1 MYILIE
7 LVPVAAGTGFGALFG
22 ILLLLFLPIIVA
34 MYAMTCLLA
43 PVGIVMEL
51 LENGTMWWILPA
63 VLVVGA
69 IINWICAKVKDGLW
83 CAFMPELL
91 TLALANIV
99 VIVALIIEG
108 MTKGFSDG
116 EKWTL
121 LLTPIFIV
129 FYALMCYPIV
139 NTVLTLSAITTLPY
153 GYKPCLGAL
162 ACFAGMVG
170 CALCIQGMVEG
181 VVGWFG
187 ESTFLEQL
195 QLSVD
200 TKFVSDIM
208 LAKVLEIKESTW
220 QQLQGVVDAVKSIP
234 VGLRFLLGLAAVI
247 GCGFCEHYCA
257 DGNSLF

>member
-43 PVGIVMEL
+43 PVGIVMEV

-187 ESTFLEQL
+187 ESSFLESL
-195 QLSVD
+195 RLNVD
-200 TKFVSDIM
+200 AKFM
-208 LAKVLEIKESTW
+208 NELLMGTLFEIKEPIF
-220 QQLQGVVDAVKSIP
+220 QRLQGIVDAVKPIP
-234 VGLRFLLGLAAVI
+234 VGMRFLLGLAMTI
-247 GCGFCEHYCA
+247 GGGFCEHRCA
-257 DGNSLF
+257 KKN

>member
-187 ESTFLEQL
+187 ESSFLESL
-195 QLSVD
+195 RLNVNA
-200 TKFVSDIM
+200 KFM
-208 LAKVLEIKESTW
+208 NELLMGTLFEIKEPIF
-220 QQLQGVVDAVKSIP
+220 QRLQGIVDAVKPIP
-234 VGLRFLLGLAAVI
+234 VGMRFLLGLAMTI
-247 GCGFCEHYCA
+247 GGGFCEHRCA
-257 DGNSLF
+257 KKN

>member
-1 MYILIE
+1 
-7 LVPVAAGTGFGALFG
+7 
-22 ILLLLFLPIIVA
+22 

-187 ESTFLEQL
+187 ESSFLESL
-195 QLSVD
+195 RLNVD
-200 TKFVSDIM
+200 AKFM
-208 LAKVLEIKESTW
+208 NELLMGTLFEIKEPIF
-220 QQLQGVVDAVKSIP
+220 QRLQGIVDAVKSIP
-234 VGLRFLLGLAAVI
+234 VGMRFLLGLAMTI
-247 GCGFCEHYCA
+247 GGGFCEHRCA
-257 DGNSLF
+257 KKN

>member
-139 NTVLTLSAITTLPY
+139 NTVLTLSAITTLPD

-187 ESTFLEQL
+187 ESSFLESL
-195 QLSVD
+195 RLNVD
-200 TKFVSDIM
+200 AKFM
-208 LAKVLEIKESTW
+208 NELLMGTLFEIKEPIF
-220 QQLQGVVDAVKSIP
+220 QRLQGIVDAVKPIP
-234 VGLRFLLGLAAVI
+234 VGMRFLLGLAMTI
-247 GCGFCEHYCA
+247 GGGFCEHRCA
-257 DGNSLF
+257 KKN

>member
-129 FYALMCYPIV
+129 FYALMCYLIV

-187 ESTFLEQL
+187 ESSFLESL
-195 QLSVD
+195 RLNVD
-200 TKFVSDIM
+200 AKFM
-208 LAKVLEIKESTW
+208 NELLMGTLFEIKEPIF
-220 QQLQGVVDAVKSIP
+220 QRLQGIVDAVKSIP
-234 VGLRFLLGLAAVI
+234 VGMRFLLGLAMTI
-247 GCGFCEHYCA
+247 GGGFCEHRCA
-257 DGNSLF
+257 KKN

>member
-187 ESTFLEQL
+187 ESSFLESL
-195 QLSVD
+195 RLNVD
-200 TKFVSDIM
+200 AKFMNELLVGT
-208 LAKVLEIKESTW
+208 LFEIKEPIF
-220 QQLQGVVDAVKSIP
+220 QRLQGIVDAVKSIP
-234 VGLRFLLGLAAVI
+234 VGMRFLLGLAMTI
-247 GCGFCEHYCA
+247 GGGFCEHRCA
-257 DGNSLF
+257 KKN

>member
-1 MYILIE
+1 
-7 LVPVAAGTGFGALFG
+7 
-22 ILLLLFLPIIVA
+22 
-34 MYAMTCLLA
+34 
-43 PVGIVMEL
+43 MEL

-187 ESTFLEQL
+187 ESSFLESL
-195 QLSVD
+195 RLNVD
-200 TKFVSDIM
+200 AKFM
-208 LAKVLEIKESTW
+208 NELLMGTLFEIKEPIF
-220 QQLQGVVDAVKSIP
+220 QRLQGIVDAVKPIP
-234 VGLRFLLGLAAVI
+234 VGMRFLLGLAMTI
-247 GCGFCEHYCA
+247 GGGFCEHRCA
-257 DGNSLF
+257 KKN

>member
-51 LENGTMWWILPA
+51 LENGTMWWIFPA

-91 TLALANIV
+91 TLALANTV

-187 ESTFLEQL
+187 ESSFLESL
-195 QLSVD
+195 RLNVD
-200 TKFVSDIM
+200 AKFM
-208 LAKVLEIKESTW
+208 NELLMGTLFEIKEPIF
-220 QQLQGVVDAVKSIP
+220 QRLQGIVDAVKSIP
-234 VGLRFLLGLAAVI
+234 VGMRFLLGLAMTI
-247 GCGFCEHYCA
+247 GGGFCEHRCA
-257 DGNSLF
+257 KKN

>member
-7 LVPVAAGTGFGALFG
+7 LVPVAAGTGFGALFV

-187 ESTFLEQL
+187 ESSFLESL
-195 QLSVD
+195 RLNVD
-200 TKFVSDIM
+200 AKFM
-208 LAKVLEIKESTW
+208 NELLMGTLFEIKEPIF
-220 QQLQGVVDAVKSIP
+220 QRLQGIVDAVKSIP
-234 VGLRFLLGLAAVI
+234 VGMRFLLGLAMTI
-247 GCGFCEHYCA
+247 GGGFCEHRCA
-257 DGNSLF
+257 KKN

>member
-43 PVGIVMEL
+43 PVGIVMEV
-51 LENGTMWWILPA
+51 LENGTMWWIRPA

-187 ESTFLEQL
+187 ESSFLESL
-195 QLSVD
+195 RLNVD
-200 TKFVSDIM
+200 AKFM
-208 LAKVLEIKESTW
+208 NELLMGTLFEIKEPIF
-220 QQLQGVVDAVKSIP
+220 QRLQGIVDAVKSIP
-234 VGLRFLLGLAAVI
+234 VGMRFLLGLAMTI
-247 GCGFCEHYCA
+247 GGGFCEHRCA
-257 DGNSLF
+257 KKN

>member
-43 PVGIVMEL
+43 PVGIVMEV
-51 LENGTMWWILPA
+51 LENSTMWWILPA

-187 ESTFLEQL
+187 ESSFLESL
-195 QLSVD
+195 RLNVD
-200 TKFVSDIM
+200 AKFM
-208 LAKVLEIKESTW
+208 NELLMGTLFEIKEPIF
-220 QQLQGVVDAVKSIP
+220 QRLQGIVDAVKSIP
-234 VGLRFLLGLAAVI
+234 VGMRFLLGLAMTI
-247 GCGFCEHYCA
+247 GGGFCEHRCA
-257 DGNSLF
+257 KKN

>member
-7 LVPVAAGTGFGALFG
+7 LVPVACGTGFGALFG

-108 MTKGFSDG
+108 LTKGFSDG

-187 ESTFLEQL
+187 ESSFLESL
-195 QLSVD
+195 RLNVD
-200 TKFVSDIM
+200 AKFM
-208 LAKVLEIKESTW
+208 NELLMGTLFEIKEPIF
-220 QQLQGVVDAVKSIP
+220 QRLQGIVDAVKSIP
-234 VGLRFLLGLAAVI
+234 VGMRFLLGLAMTI
-247 GCGFCEHYCA
+247 GGGFCEHRCA
-257 DGNSLF
+257 KKN

>member
-187 ESTFLEQL
+187 ESSFLESL
-195 QLSVD
+195 RLNVD
-200 TKFVSDIM
+200 AKFM
-208 LAKVLEIKESTW
+208 NELLMGTLFEIKEPIF
-220 QQLQGVVDAVKSIP
+220 QRLQGIVDAVKSIP
-234 VGLRFLLGLAAVI
+234 AGMRFLLGLAMTI
-247 GCGFCEHYCA
+247 GGGFCEHRCA
-257 DGNSLF
+257 KKN

>member
-187 ESTFLEQL
+187 ESSFLESL
-195 QLSVD
+195 RLNVD
-200 TKFVSDIM
+200 AKFM
-208 LAKVLEIKESTW
+208 NELLMGTLFEIKEPIF
-220 QQLQGVVDAVKSIP
+220 QRLQGIVDAVKSIP
-234 VGLRFLLGLAAVI
+234 VGMRFLLGLAMTI
-247 GCGFCEHYCA
+247 GGGFCEYCCSKE
-257 DGNSLF
+257 N

>member
-51 LENGTMWWILPA
+51 LENGTMWWIFPA

-187 ESTFLEQL
+187 ESSFLESL
-195 QLSVD
+195 RLNVD
-200 TKFVSDIM
+200 AKFM
-208 LAKVLEIKESTW
+208 NELLMGTLFEIKEPIF
-220 QQLQGVVDAVKSIP
+220 QRLQGIVDAVKSIP
-234 VGLRFLLGLAAVI
+234 VGMRFLLGLAMTI
-247 GCGFCEHYCA
+247 GGGFCEHRCA
-257 DGNSLF
+257 KKN

>member
-153 GYKPCLGAL
+153 GYKPCLGAR

-187 ESTFLEQL
+187 ESSFLESL
-195 QLSVD
+195 RLNVD
-200 TKFVSDIM
+200 AKFM
-208 LAKVLEIKESTW
+208 NELLMGTLFEIKEPIF
-220 QQLQGVVDAVKSIP
+220 QRLQGIVDAVKSIP
-234 VGLRFLLGLAAVI
+234 VGMRFLLGLAMTI
-247 GCGFCEHYCA
+247 GGGFCEHRCA
-257 DGNSLF
+257 KKN

>member
-7 LVPVAAGTGFGALFG
+7 LVPAAAGTGFGALFG

-187 ESTFLEQL
+187 ESSFLESL
-195 QLSVD
+195 RLNVD
-200 TKFVSDIM
+200 AKFM
-208 LAKVLEIKESTW
+208 NELLMGTLFEIKEPIF
-220 QQLQGVVDAVKSIP
+220 QRLQGIVDAVKSIP
-234 VGLRFLLGLAAVI
+234 VGMRFLLGLAMTI
-247 GCGFCEHYCA
+247 GGGFCEHRCA
-257 DGNSLF
+257 KKN

>member
-170 CALCIQGMVEG
+170 CALCIHGMVEG

-187 ESTFLEQL
+187 ESSFLESL
-195 QLSVD
+195 RLNVD
-200 TKFVSDIM
+200 AKFM
-208 LAKVLEIKESTW
+208 NELLMGTLFEIKEPIF
-220 QQLQGVVDAVKSIP
+220 QRLQGIVDAVKSIP
-234 VGLRFLLGLAAVI
+234 VGMRFLLGLAMTI
-247 GCGFCEHYCA
+247 GGGFCEHRCA
-257 DGNSLF
+257 KKN

>member
-139 NTVLTLSAITTLPY
+139 NTVLTLSAITALPY

-187 ESTFLEQL
+187 ESSFLESL
-195 QLSVD
+195 RLNVD
-200 TKFVSDIM
+200 AKFM
-208 LAKVLEIKESTW
+208 NELLMGTLFEIKEPIF
-220 QQLQGVVDAVKSIP
+220 QRLQGIVDAVKPIP
-234 VGLRFLLGLAAVI
+234 VGMRFLLGLAMTI
-247 GCGFCEHYCA
+247 GGGFCEHRCA
-257 DGNSLF
+257 KKN

>member
-43 PVGIVMEL
+43 PVGIVMEV

-187 ESTFLEQL
+187 ESSFLESL
-195 QLSVD
+195 RLNVD
-200 TKFVSDIM
+200 AKFM
-208 LAKVLEIKESTW
+208 NELLMGTLFEIKEPMF
-220 QQLQGVVDAVKSIP
+220 QRLQGIVDAVKSIP
-234 VGLRFLLGLAAVI
+234 VGMRFLLGLAMTI
-247 GCGFCEHYCA
+247 GGGFCEHRCA
-257 DGNSLF
+257 KKN

>member
-1 MYILIE
+1 MYILTE

-187 ESTFLEQL
+187 ESSFLESL
-195 QLSVD
+195 RLNVD
-200 TKFVSDIM
+200 AKFM
-208 LAKVLEIKESTW
+208 NELLMGTLFEIKEPIF
-220 QQLQGVVDAVKSIP
+220 QRLQGIVDAVKSIP
-234 VGLRFLLGLAAVI
+234 VGMRFLLGLAMTI
-247 GCGFCEHYCA
+247 GGGFCEHRCA
-257 DGNSLF
+257 KKN

>member
-63 VLVVGA
+63 ALVVGA

-187 ESTFLEQL
+187 ESSFLESL
-195 QLSVD
+195 RLNVD
-200 TKFVSDIM
+200 AKFM
-208 LAKVLEIKESTW
+208 NELLMGTLFEIKEPIF
-220 QQLQGVVDAVKSIP
+220 QRLQGIVDAVKSIP
-234 VGLRFLLGLAAVI
+234 VGMRFLLGLAMTI
-247 GCGFCEHYCA
+247 GGGFCEHRCA
-257 DGNSLF
+257 KKN

>member
-187 ESTFLEQL
+187 ESSFLESL
-195 QLSVD
+195 RLNVD
-200 TKFVSDIM
+200 AKFM
-208 LAKVLEIKESTW
+208 NELLMGTLFEIKEPIF
-220 QQLQGVVDAVKSIP
+220 QRLQGIVDAVKSIP
-234 VGLRFLLGLAAVI
+234 VGMRFLLGLAMTI
-247 GCGFCEHYCA
+247 GGGFCEHRCA
-257 DGNSLF
+257 KKN

>member
-162 ACFAGMVG
+162 GCFAGMVG

-187 ESTFLEQL
+187 ESSFLESL
-195 QLSVD
+195 RLNVD
-200 TKFVSDIM
+200 AKFM
-208 LAKVLEIKESTW
+208 NELLMGTLFEIKEPIF
-220 QQLQGVVDAVKSIP
+220 QRLQGIVDAVKSIP
-234 VGLRFLLGLAAVI
+234 VGMRFLLGLAMTI
-247 GCGFCEHYCA
+247 GGGFCEHRCA
-257 DGNSLF
+257 KKN

>member
-63 VLVVGA
+63 VLVVGT

-187 ESTFLEQL
+187 ESSFLESL
-195 QLSVD
+195 RLNVD
-200 TKFVSDIM
+200 AKFM
-208 LAKVLEIKESTW
+208 NELLMGTLFEIKEPIF
-220 QQLQGVVDAVKSIP
+220 QRLQGIVDAVKSIP
-234 VGLRFLLGLAAVI
+234 VGMRFLLGLAMTI
-247 GCGFCEHYCA
+247 GGGFCEHRCA
-257 DGNSLF
+257 KKN

>member
-1 MYILIE
+1 MYSLIE
-7 LVPVAAGTGFGALFG
+7 LVPVSAGTGFGALFG

-187 ESTFLEQL
+187 ESSFLESL
-195 QLSVD
+195 RLNVD
-200 TKFVSDIM
+200 AKFM
-208 LAKVLEIKESTW
+208 NELLMGTLFEIKEPIF
-220 QQLQGVVDAVKSIP
+220 QRLQGIVDAVKSIP
-234 VGLRFLLGLAAVI
+234 VGMRFLLGLAMTI
-247 GCGFCEHYCA
+247 GGGFCEHRCA
-257 DGNSLF
+257 KKN

>member
-1 MYILIE
+1 
-7 LVPVAAGTGFGALFG
+7 
-22 ILLLLFLPIIVA
+22 
-34 MYAMTCLLA
+34 
-43 PVGIVMEL
+43 MEL

-187 ESTFLEQL
+187 ESSFLESL
-195 QLSVD
+195 RLNVD
-200 TKFVSDIM
+200 AKFM
-208 LAKVLEIKESTW
+208 NELLMGTLFEIKEPIF
-220 QQLQGVVDAVKSIP
+220 QRLQGIVDAVKSIP
-234 VGLRFLLGLAAVI
+234 VGMRFLLGLAMTI
-247 GCGFCEHYCA
+247 GGGFCEHRCA
-257 DGNSLF
+257 KKN

>member
-34 MYAMTCLLA
+34 LYAMTCLLA

-187 ESTFLEQL
+187 ESSFLESL
-195 QLSVD
+195 RLNVD
-200 TKFVSDIM
+200 AKFM
-208 LAKVLEIKESTW
+208 NELLMGTLFEIKEPIF
-220 QQLQGVVDAVKSIP
+220 QRLQGIVDAVKSIP
-234 VGLRFLLGLAAVI
+234 VGMRFLLGLAMTI
-247 GCGFCEHYCA
+247 GGGFCEHRCA
-257 DGNSLF
+257 KKN

>member
-7 LVPVAAGTGFGALFG
+7 LVPAAAGTGFGALFG

-187 ESTFLEQL
+187 ESSFLESL
-195 QLSVD
+195 RLNVD
-200 TKFVSDIM
+200 AKFM
-208 LAKVLEIKESTW
+208 NELLMGTLFEIKEPIF
-220 QQLQGVVDAVKSIP
+220 QRLQGIADAVKSIP
-234 VGLRFLLGLAAVI
+234 VGMRFLLGLAMTI
-247 GCGFCEHYCA
+247 GGGFCEHRCA
-257 DGNSLF
+257 KKN

>member
-7 LVPVAAGTGFGALFG
+7 LVPEACGTGFGALFG

-108 MTKGFSDG
+108 LTKGFSDG

-187 ESTFLEQL
+187 ESSFLESL
-195 QLSVD
+195 RLNVD
-200 TKFVSDIM
+200 AKFM
-208 LAKVLEIKESTW
+208 NELLMGTLFEIKEPIF
-220 QQLQGVVDAVKSIP
+220 QRLQGIVDAVKSIP
-234 VGLRFLLGLAAVI
+234 VGMRFLLGLAMTI
-247 GCGFCEHYCA
+247 GGGFCEHRCA
-257 DGNSLF
+257 KKN

>member
-1 MYILIE
+1 MYILTE
-7 LVPVAAGTGFGALFG
+7 LVAVTAGTGFGALFG

-187 ESTFLEQL
+187 ESSFLESL
-195 QLSVD
+195 RLNVD
-200 TKFVSDIM
+200 AKFM
-208 LAKVLEIKESTW
+208 NELLMGTLFEIKEPIF
-220 QQLQGVVDAVKSIP
+220 QRLQGIVDAVKSIP
-234 VGLRFLLGLAAVI
+234 VGMRFLLGLAMTI
-247 GCGFCEHYCA
+247 GGGFCEHRCA
-257 DGNSLF
+257 KKN

>member
-162 ACFAGMVG
+162 ACFAGMVV

-187 ESTFLEQL
+187 ESSFLESL
-195 QLSVD
+195 RLNVD
-200 TKFVSDIM
+200 AKFM
-208 LAKVLEIKESTW
+208 NELLMGTLFEIKEPIF
-220 QQLQGVVDAVKSIP
+220 QRLQGIVDAVNSIP
-234 VGLRFLLGLAAVI
+234 VGMRFLLGLAMTI
-247 GCGFCEHYCA
+247 GGGFCEHRCA
-257 DGNSLF
+257 KKN

>member
-1 MYILIE
+1 
-7 LVPVAAGTGFGALFG
+7 
-22 ILLLLFLPIIVA
+22 
-34 MYAMTCLLA
+34 MTCLLA

-187 ESTFLEQL
+187 ESSFLESL
-195 QLSVD
+195 RLNVD
-200 TKFVSDIM
+200 AKFM
-208 LAKVLEIKESTW
+208 NELLMGTLFEIKEPIF
-220 QQLQGVVDAVKSIP
+220 QRLQGIVDAVKSIP
-234 VGLRFLLGLAAVI
+234 VGMRFLLGLAMTI
-247 GCGFCEHYCA
+247 GGGFCEHRCA
-257 DGNSLF
+257 KKN

>member
-69 IINWICAKVKDGLW
+69 IINWICAKVKDGLL

-187 ESTFLEQL
+187 ESSFLESL
-195 QLSVD
+195 RLNVD
-200 TKFVSDIM
+200 AKFM
-208 LAKVLEIKESTW
+208 NELLMGTLFEIKEPIF
-220 QQLQGVVDAVKSIP
+220 QRLQGIVDAVKPIP
-234 VGLRFLLGLAAVI
+234 VGMRFLLGLAMTI
-247 GCGFCEHYCA
+247 GGGFCEHRCA
-257 DGNSLF
+257 KNN

>member
-7 LVPVAAGTGFGALFG
+7 LVPEAAGTGFGALFG

-187 ESTFLEQL
+187 ESSFLESL
-195 QLSVD
+195 RLNVD
-200 TKFVSDIM
+200 AKFM
-208 LAKVLEIKESTW
+208 NELLMGTLFEIKEPIF
-220 QQLQGVVDAVKSIP
+220 QRLQGIVDAVKSIP
-234 VGLRFLLGLAAVI
+234 VGMRFLLGLAMTI
-247 GCGFCEHYCA
+247 GGGFCEHRCA
-257 DGNSLF
+257 KKN

>member
-187 ESTFLEQL
+187 ESSFLESL
-195 QLSVD
+195 RLNVD
-200 TKFVSDIM
+200 AKFM
-208 LAKVLEIKESTW
+208 NELLMGTLFEIKEPIF
-220 QQLQGVVDAVKSIP
+220 QRLQGIVDAVKPIP
-234 VGLRFLLGLAAVI
+234 VGMRFLLGLAMTI
-247 GCGFCEHYCA
+247 GGGFCEHRCA
-257 DGNSLF
+257 KKN

>member
-187 ESTFLEQL
+187 ESSFLESL
-195 QLSVD
+195 RLNVD
-200 TKFVSDIM
+200 AKFM
-208 LAKVLEIKESTW
+208 NELLMGTLFEIKEPIF
-220 QQLQGVVDAVKSIP
+220 QRLQGIVDAVKSIP
-234 VGLRFLLGLAAVI
+234 VGMRFLLGLAMTI
-247 GCGFCEHYCA
+247 GGDFCEHRCA
-257 DGNSLF
+257 KKN